1 MWQHFSVEVTA
12 MALFELTGQEV
23 RSAPPIEG
31 PPLWG
36 PHGVRSLEFELSDA
50 GVSISEARQVGGAS
64 GYEVEALEALG
75 GLAGA
80 LEKGDMAWTETA
92 LSRVERQWQSMGQ
105 RPAGGGLDAV
115 VWRAVCRVLAA
126 CRGWLYKVAS
136 EGSKAKS
143 RSIHREA
150 GRLRQACGF

>member
-1 MWQHFSVEVTA
+1 
-12 MALFELTGQEV
+12 MALVETGEREAQGGQQVGE
-23 RSAPPIEG
+23 
-31 PPLWG
+31 PPLWE

-64 GYEVEALEALG
+64 GYGFEELEALG
-75 GLAGA
+75 ELACA
-80 LEKGDMAWTETA
+80 LEKGDMAWTEKA
-92 LSRVERQWQSMGQ
+92 LSRVERQWQAMGQ

-115 VWRAVCRVLAA
+115 VWRAMWRVRAA

-143 RSIHREA
+143 RSIHRES
-150 GRLRQACGF
+150 GRLRRACGF

>member
-1 MWQHFSVEVTA
+1 
-12 MALFELTGQEV
+12 MALFEVVEREARGGQQVGE
-23 RSAPPIEG
+23 

-50 GVSISEARQVGGAS
+50 GASISEARQVQPHSSYGFD
-64 GYEVEALEALG
+64 ALESLG
-75 GLAGA
+75 TLACA
-80 LEKGDMAWTETA
+80 LEKGDLQW
-92 LSRVERQWQSMGQ
+92 VERALAKVDGVWQAMGPQ
-105 RPAGGGLDAV
+105 PQGGRLDAS
-115 VWRAVCRVLAA
+115 VWRAVCRVRAA

-150 GRLRQACGF
+150 GRLRRACGGA